1 MRASDQR
8 IAARPEIP
16 MRASAFA
23 KVSADTTEYIT
34 LGDAAKL
41 APGRPRGWVHCFG
54 GWVASENKA

>member
-1 MRASDQR
+1 
-8 IAARPEIP
+8 